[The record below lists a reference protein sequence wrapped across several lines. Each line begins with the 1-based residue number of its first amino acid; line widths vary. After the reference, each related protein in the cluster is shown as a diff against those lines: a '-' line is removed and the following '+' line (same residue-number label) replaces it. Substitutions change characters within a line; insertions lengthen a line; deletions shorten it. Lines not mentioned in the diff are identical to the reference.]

1 MEKQFQNICRED
13 YIYIAYLAII
23 VTVLGFL
30 GASMSHF
37 Q

>member
-1 MEKQFQNICRED
+1 MEKQFQNICKED
-13 YIYIAYLAII
+13 FIYVAYLAII
-23 VTVLGFL
+23 VTVLAFF